1 MKILCRLFS
10 AVAFTF
16 LASGCGSDNSAI
28 NIAMKPV
35 PVKGTVTLKGKP
47 LTQGTIRFEPDSGG
61 REAQGDIQP
70 DGSFVLTTFDA
81 KDGAVEGEH
90 RVAVMGAGGGKK
102 DPVPLK
108 YHNYSSSGIV
118 VEVSADKTDYTI
130 ELR

>member
-1 MKILCRLFS
+1 MKILCRFFS
-10 AVAFTF
+10 AFALTF
-16 LASGCGSDNSAI
+16 LASGCGSDNSAVS
-28 NIAMKPV
+28 IAMKPV
-35 PVKGTVTLKGKP
+35 PVKGTVTLNGKP

-108 YHNYSSSGIV
+108 YHNFSSSGIV
-118 VEVSADKTDYTI
+118 VEVSADKSDYTI